1 MEGVTMA
8 SLFQCDVV
16 VVVVVVVVVTSSA
29 LRIRVENCGEPK
41 GPKKSIILLFEQSSN
56 QSFRNGLLVLWRGN
70 CSKTRQVFIMTDD
83 PWTSHYGYCI
93 DLLSML
99 NAQIF
104 IEWLVLTVSTA
115 FFSVY

>member
-41 GPKKSIILLFEQSSN
+41 GPKKKYNFT
-56 QSFRNGLLVLWRGN
+56 F
-70 CSKTRQVFIMTDD
+70 
-83 PWTSHYGYCI
+83 
-93 DLLSML
+93 
-99 NAQIF
+99 
-104 IEWLVLTVSTA
+104 
-115 FFSVY
+115 